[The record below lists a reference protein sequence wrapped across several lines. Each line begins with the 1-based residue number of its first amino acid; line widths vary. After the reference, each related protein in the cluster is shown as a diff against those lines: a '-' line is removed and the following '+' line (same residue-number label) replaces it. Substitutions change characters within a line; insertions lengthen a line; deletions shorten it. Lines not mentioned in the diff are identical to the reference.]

1 MLKAVSKRIRSLRPV
16 QILTLG
22 FLSVVLIGA
31 GLLCIPFATVKEG
44 TDISFMD
51 ALFTATSAVCVTG
64 LTVVNTGLVF
74 TLFGKLVILSLI
86 QIGGLGF
93 MTIASI
99 LFMVVGK
106 RISLKERLLI
116 QESFNTDSLQG
127 MVRLVRNAVAVTFAV
142 EGIAA
147 LILCARL
154 IPEYGVGKGIFHAVF
169 LSISGF
175 CNAGFDAFGFEN
187 SIEHYMTD
195 PVINLVIM
203 ALITLGGMGFAVI
216 MDVLRNRRFSKLM
229 LHSRVV
235 LLMSLG
241 LFLTGFILTALFEWN
256 NPGTLAKPD
265 VGPGGK
271 VLASAF
277 QSVTLRTAGFDT
289 LGQGDLT
296 PAMQLVSIILMFI
309 GASPAS
315 TGGGIKTTTFFVVM
329 LSVIATVRQRQ
340 DYNYHHRRLA
350 EGLVKRAL
358 ALATLALSLVIMD
371 TVVISA
377 IEYWS
382 GGQENMVDIL
392 FEVVSAFGTVG
403 LSTGITAG
411 LHDVAKF
418 MLIITMFCGRVG
430 LLTVSMALS
439 GGGNKASAVRY
450 PEDRMMVG

>member
-1 MLKAVSKRIRSLRPV
+1 MRQHLYRYVMVTIGCVLMGIAINAFYMPNKLISGGIGGVSVILYYLGGLPMGITSLLLNIPLFIAAYKFMDRTYSCGALYGMLVFAVSLDAFH
-16 QILTLG
+16 
-22 FLSVVLIGA
+22 FLSEKAPYVHDPMLACIAGGVIYGIGA
-31 GLLCIPFATVKEG
+31 AMMYRVGGSSGG
-44 TDISFMD
+44 TDIIG
-51 ALFTATSAVCVTG
+51 AI
-64 LTVVNTGLVF
+64 VN
-74 TLFGKLVILSLI
+74 KH
-86 QIGGLGF
+86 
-93 MTIASI
+93 
-99 LFMVVGK
+99 
-106 RISLKERLLI
+106 
-116 QESFNTDSLQG
+116 
-127 MVRLVRNAVAVTFAV
+127 
-142 EGIAA
+142 
-147 LILCARL
+147 
-154 IPEYGVGKGIFHAVF
+154 Y
-169 LSISGF
+169 SISIG
-175 CNAGFDAFGFEN
+175 
-187 SIEHYMTD
+187 T
-195 PVINLVIM
+195 
-203 ALITLGGMGFAVI
+203 
-216 MDVLRNRRFSKLM
+216 
-229 LHSRVV
+229 
-235 LLMSLG
+235 
-241 LFLTGFILTALFEWN
+241 TGFLFN
-256 NPGTLAKPD
+256 
-265 VGPGGK
+265 
-271 VLASAF
+271 
-277 QSVTLRTAGFDT
+277 
-289 LGQGDLT
+289 
-296 PAMQLVSIILMFI
+296 IILMFI